1 MSRRR
6 IILLGKDIE
15 IRFVSLVKK
24 AEDVCEEV
32 VLFDYG
38 SEDGTVELAEKL
50 SISSIQFDNRPLAN
64 EIAKKICEL
73 EMFEKNII
81 IHITSSFRLKD
92 LPMLINRSN
101 EDWDV
106 HMSLLSGTLVID
118 DPINVPFSDV
128 KFQHLCLS
136 SKGLHSLSELE
147 SAQSSQDLPG
157 HLSVRVL
164 HPNPAT
170 EINQRQS
177 LTSASRF
184 AQWFYWVIH
193 TRHPLLLFGIPGF
206 VLFFVGYQLSGDV
219 LDSFNELNK
228 SSLGFT
234 LAVVA
239 VTLIG
244 LFAMM
249 VGLILYIMGK
259 QVKQFKAQYEDATS
273 D

>member
-193 TRHPLLLFGIPGF
+193 TRHPLL
-206 VLFFVGYQLSGDV
+206 
-219 LDSFNELNK
+219 
-228 SSLGFT
+228 
-234 LAVVA
+234 
-239 VTLIG
+239 
-244 LFAMM
+244 
-249 VGLILYIMGK
+249 
-259 QVKQFKAQYEDATS
+259 
-273 D
+273 